1 MVRKT
6 RSFCFVDDLVEGFLR
21 FMATDETVTGPLN
34 LANPAEFT
42 MLELA
47 ELILELTARRSTI
60 IHLQL
65 PMDDP
70 KQRQPDIAMARQQL
84 GWEPNVALREGL
96 ERTIAYFRRFT

>member
-1 MVRKT
+1 
-6 RSFCFVDDLVEGFLR
+6 
-21 FMATDETVTGPLN
+21 MATDETVTGPLN
-34 LANPAEFT
+34 LGNPAEFT

-47 ELILELTARRSTI
+47 ELIFELTARRSTI